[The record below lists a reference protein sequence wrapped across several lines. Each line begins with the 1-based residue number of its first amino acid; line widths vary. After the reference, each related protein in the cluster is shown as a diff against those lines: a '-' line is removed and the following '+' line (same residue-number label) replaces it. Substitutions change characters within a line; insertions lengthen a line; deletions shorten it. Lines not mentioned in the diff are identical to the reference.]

1 MSTRLPTLY
10 YVPIEPF
17 PGRYTEQW
25 YTNFPETFNEFSL
38 ENKSLPPTQALF
50 SRVRV
55 IEPKTLSQ
63 EIRHGTFLDMSS
75 TLYAKAQQQA
85 RFAELLNQ
93 SEIEDGD
100 VFFFGDLEFWGIE
113 GWRLALDVCGLK
125 NCKIAGFLHAASFT
139 HGDAFEVAAPYQ
151 RFTEV
156 GWFQAVDRIYVGSEY
171 AKDAFIARRL
181 DRHLDLVSS
190 IDKILPVSN
199 PMWLKDYPCSYV
211 ELAPRSLALSVFKPN
226 PTLPRVPRQVV
237 FPNRFDSEKCARE
250 SLELARAIVAKDPSV
265 TCVFTTSHSAMR
277 SNDKTALAALND
289 AADAGEVKLLTRLTK
304 GEYHQV
310 LATSEVMVTLS
321 TEENFGY
328 CVAESLMYGAVPLMT
343 PGLSHAEF
351 LPPKP
356 AFFFE
361 GWGRGVLLTEELK
374 LKYAQQ
380 VIDMLDTVSK
390 TPDAIPIV
398 SAYVNLGITQDNA
411 GFAEKIAL
419 SLCAPRRIASD
430 LAKLP

>member
-1 MSTRLPTLY
+1 
-10 YVPIEPF
+10 
-17 PGRYTEQW
+17 
-25 YTNFPETFNEFSL
+25 
-38 ENKSLPPTQALF
+38 
-50 SRVRV
+50 
-55 IEPKTLSQ
+55 
-63 EIRHGTFLDMSS
+63 
-75 TLYAKAQQQA
+75 
-85 RFAELLNQ
+85 
-93 SEIEDGD
+93 
-100 VFFFGDLEFWGIE
+100 
-113 GWRLALDVCGLK
+113 
-125 NCKIAGFLHAASFT
+125 
-139 HGDAFEVAAPYQ
+139 
-151 RFTEV
+151 
-156 GWFQAVDRIYVGSEY
+156 
-171 AKDAFIARRL
+171 
-181 DRHLDLVSS
+181 
-190 IDKILPVSN
+190 
-199 PMWLKDYPCSYV
+199 
-211 ELAPRSLALSVFKPN
+211 
-226 PTLPRVPRQVV
+226 
-237 FPNRFDSEKCARE
+237 
-250 SLELARAIVAKDPSV
+250 
-265 TCVFTTSHSAMR
+265 MR